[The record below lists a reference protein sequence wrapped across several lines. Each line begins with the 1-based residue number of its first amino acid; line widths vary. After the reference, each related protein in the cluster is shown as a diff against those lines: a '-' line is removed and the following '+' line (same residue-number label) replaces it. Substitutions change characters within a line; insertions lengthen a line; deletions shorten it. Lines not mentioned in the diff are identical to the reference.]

1 MLQHNWITEKG
12 NILSMERNY
21 FLDLDG
27 LWVWVVCRKLNT
39 DFCRIVFVAW
49 VGTKLR
55 FFGVH
60 TKLKSLH
67 FTTLMFRYLL
77 IDTHWKYRI
86 CQGAQHTLAIIN
98 LNLTWSREVRLS
110 DIIITNRR
118 LICFSYSFNSVTLP
132 KIFFQW
138 LISPAAHVNE
148 LYETFRLQ
156 VNT

>member
-1 MLQHNWITEKG
+1 MDYRKRKYFIDGKKLFSRFGWIVSVSSVQKIEHW
-12 NILSMERNY
+12 LLPHS
-21 FLDLDG
+21 
-27 LWVWVVCRKLNT
+27 VCCVSKQK
-39 DFCRIVFVAW
+39 IS
-49 VGTKLR
+49 